1 MKKIYNFLT
10 SMWLMLILTAIFAIV
25 CAEATFIEND
35 YGTSTA
41 WASVYGTHWFELLQL
56 LLAIN
61 LVGNIFKFK
70 MYKKNNLPLL
80 IFHVGFLVILIGA
93 GITRYFSY
101 EGLLHIRD
109 GQSKAEMTSLKS
121 FIQLEAVKNK
131 KFYYQDKQVYISKIS
146 KNYFKVNLNINSKV
160 ATLEYLNFI
169 PNAKKELLEDKSSSA
184 KVKMMVVSTN
194 SIPKM
199 IILSKNKPVNLKD
212 YQISL
217 NSPNNAKN
225 KVEIFTKNDKF
236 YIKST
241 VNFTTTFMAS
251 GKTEN
256 RAKDKIYKFKTRAM
270 YDFGFIKITPVK
282 TLTHAKEKLVSQ
294 KIKGGKNMQSQIPSA
309 IIAKLSYNGKSKTI
323 TLFGFGGSQAGT
335 PTTSTIDDTKFII
348 TWGSKLLKL
357 PFIVKLDKFE
367 LKRYPGSMS
376 PASYASYVTVKSKNN
391 SFKYKIFMNHVLDF
405 KGYRL
410 FQSSY
415 DTDEKGT
422 VLSVNYD
429 PGKIPTYIG
438 YLMLAIGFILNFFN
452 PKSRFRKLV
461 RLVQKDTILK
471 SFILL
476 SLVFGLSQN
485 LKADP
490 LDEAKLYNKN
500 HAELFGDIL
509 VQKHD
514 GRIVSMDTFS
524 KDLILKISKSTTFD
538 GLTSNQIILGMI
550 TAPKLWQSIPM
561 IKVNHSKIKKILGLP
576 KDAKYATYN
585 NFFDF
590 SKKNLKSP
598 YKLFKY
604 IITATQ
610 KRPIKRNQFD
620 RDIIKIDERVN
631 ISYMIY
637 TGDILK
643 IIPKIND
650 PHQKWYSVK
659 DAIQKFPQ
667 DESNRVRTLFLYY
680 FSQVDAA
687 KKSGDWKNANKAVK
701 VIRIYQNKI
710 GHAII
715 PSESKLQLEKFFNK
729 IKLFDRLA
737 LVYLLGGIILLIAIL
752 TKLLKPTANTK
763 IAFLIG
769 QIVIILA
776 FIAQTVGLGIRWYIG
791 GHAPWSN
798 AYEAMVYI
806 AWSMG
811 LAGIIFARYSILAP
825 ALTSLIASATLFTTF
840 LAQMDPQITNLV
852 PVLSSYWL
860 NIHVSVL
867 TASYGF
873 LGLSMILGFFTL
885 ILFLFKDKNEQ
896 ISKSIIEASRINEMT
911 AILGLV
917 LLTIGN
923 FLGGVWANESWGR
936 YWSWDPKETWAWIS
950 ILVYVILTHIR
961 LIPWFRK
968 NYYYKFASLS
978 LVSYASII
986 MTFVGVNYYLS
997 GMHSYAAGDPMPIP
1011 KYLYLIVAIVL
1022 ATIAIAY
1029 PKRELK
1035 Q

>member
-1 MKKIYNFLT
+1 MKKLYNYMT
-10 SMWLMLILTAIFAIV
+10 SIWLMLILTAIFGIS

-41 WASVYGTHWFELLQL
+41 WAMVYGTRWFEILQL
-56 LLAIN
+56 LLAVN
-61 LVGNIFKFK
+61 LLGNIFKFK
-70 MYKKNNLPLL
+70 MYKRDKLPLL
-80 IFHVGFLVILIGA
+80 IFHAGFLVILLGA

-101 EGLLHIRD
+101 EGLLHIRE
-109 GQSKAEMTSLKS
+109 GQSKDSMTSLKS
-121 FIQLEAVKNK
+121 FIQVEALKNK
-131 KFYYQDKQVYISKIS
+131 KYYYNDKQTYISKVS
-146 KNYFKVNLNINSKV
+146 KNYFKVNLNVDGKV

-169 PNAKKELLEDKSSSA
+169 PNAKKELSKDKSSGA
-184 KVKMMVVSTN
+184 KVKMMVVSAN
-194 SIPKM
+194 STPNM
-199 IILSKNKPVNLKD
+199 IVLSKKQPLSLGD

-217 NSPNNAKN
+217 NSKNIAKN
-225 KVEIFTKNDKF
+225 KIEIYTKDDKF
-236 YIKST
+236 YIKSSIP
-241 VNFTTTFMAS
+241 FTRTFMTT

-256 RAKDKIYKFKTRAM
+256 KGKDKVYEFKTKAM
-270 YDFGFIKITPVK
+270 YDFGFLKLTPVK
-282 TLTHAKEKLVSQ
+282 TLLHAKEKLVSQ

-309 IIAKLSYNGKSKTI
+309 IVAKLLYNGKSKNV

-335 PTTSTIDDTKFII
+335 PTTTIIDDTKFVL
-348 TWGSKLLKL
+348 TWGSKLLKI
-357 PFIVKLDKFE
+357 PFTVKLDKFE

-376 PASYASYVTVKSKNN
+376 PASYASYVTVKDSNK
-391 SFKYKIFMNHVLDF
+391 SFKYKIFMNHVLDY

-422 VLSVNYD
+422 VLSVNRD
-429 PGKIPTYIG
+429 LGMIPTYIG

-452 PKSRFRKLV
+452 PKSRFRKLI
-461 RLVQKDTILK
+461 RLVQKDTILN

-476 SLVFGLSQN
+476 SLLLGLSQN

-490 LDEAKLYNKN
+490 LDEARLYNKS

-514 GRIVSMDTFS
+514 GRIVTMDTFS
-524 KDLILKISKSTTFD
+524 KELLLKISKKTS
-538 GLTSNQIILGMI
+538 LYNLSSNQIILGMI

-561 IKVNHSKIKKILGLP
+561 IRVSHTKIKKILGLP
-576 KDAKYATYN
+576 KDKKYATYN
-585 NFFDF
+585 DFFDF
-590 SKKNLKSP
+590 SNKNAKSP
-598 YKLFKY
+598 YKLFNY
-604 IITATQ
+604 ITTASQ

-620 RDIIKIDERVN
+620 RDIIKVDERVN

-643 IIPKIND
+643 IIPKIGDSN
-650 PHQKWYSVK
+650 QKWYCVK

-667 DESNRVRTLFLYY
+667 EESNRVRTLFLYY
-680 FSQVDAA
+680 FSQIDSS
-687 KKSGDWKNANKAVK
+687 KKSGKWENANKAVK
-701 VIRIYQNKI
+701 IIRSYQNKI
-710 GHAII
+710 GAAVI
-715 PSESKLQLEKFFNK
+715 PSKNKLKLEKFFNK

-737 LVYLLGGIILLIAIL
+737 LVYFLGGMILLIAIF

-763 IAFLIG
+763 PAFIIG
-769 QIVIILA
+769 QVVIILA
-776 FIAQTVGLGIRWYIG
+776 FLAQTTGLGIRWYIG

-811 LAGIIFARYSILAP
+811 LAGVVFARYSILAP

-840 LAQMDPQITNLV
+840 LAEMDPQITNLV

-885 ILFLFKDKNEQ
+885 ILFVFKDKNEQ
-896 ISKSIIEASRINEMT
+896 IQKSIVEASRINEMT

-936 YWSWDPKETWAWIS
+936 YWGWDPKETWAWIS

-961 LIPWFRK
+961 LVPWFNK
-968 NYYYKFASLS
+968 NYHYKFAALS
-978 LVSYASII
+978 LVSFASIV

-1011 KYLYLIVAIVL
+1011 KYLYLIVAIVI

-1035 Q
+1035 K

>member
-1 MKKIYNFLT
+1 MKKLYNYLT
-10 SMWLMLILTAIFAIV
+10 SMWLMLILTTIFAV
-25 CAEATFIEND
+25 SCAEATFIEND
-35 YGTSTA
+35 FGTPTA
-41 WASVYGTHWFELLQL
+41 WAMVYGTRWFEVLQL

-61 LVGNIFKFK
+61 LLGNIFKFK
-70 MYKKNNLPLL
+70 MYKKDKLSLL
-80 IFHVGFLVILIGA
+80 IFHAGFLVILVGA

-101 EGLLHIRD
+101 EGLLHIREN
-109 GQSKAEMTSLKS
+109 QSKSEMTSLKS
-121 FIQLEAVKNK
+121 FIQLEALKDK
-131 KFYYQDKQVYISKIS
+131 KIYYSDKQVYISKIS
-146 KNYFKVNLNINSKV
+146 KNYFKTSLNIDGKK
-160 ATLEYLNFI
+160 ATLEYLDFI
-169 PNAKKELLEDKSSSA
+169 PNAKKELVEDKSSDA
-184 KVKMMVVSTN
+184 KVKMMVVTANSTPN
-194 SIPKM
+194 M
-199 IILSKNKPVNLKD
+199 ILLSKDNPQELRD
-212 YQISL
+212 YAITL
-217 NSPNNAKN
+217 NSPNSAKN
-225 KVEIFTKNDKF
+225 RIEIYTKDDKF
-236 YIKST
+236 YIKSSLP
-241 VNFTTTFMAS
+241 FTTTFMATRER
-251 GKTEN
+251 KK
-256 RAKDKIYKFKTRAM
+256 RDKDKEYEFKTRAM
-270 YDFGFIKITPVK
+270 YNFGFVKLTPVK
-282 TLTHAKEKLVSQ
+282 ALAYAKEKLISQ
-294 KIKGGKNMQSQIPSA
+294 KVEGGKNMQSQIPSA
-309 IIAKLSYNGKSKTI
+309 IVAKLSYDGKSKEV

-335 PTTSTIDDTKFII
+335 PTTATIDNTKFIL
-348 TWGSKLLKL
+348 TWGSKPLKL
-357 PFIVKLDKFE
+357 PFSVKLDKFE

-376 PASYASYVTVKSKNN
+376 PASYASYVSVKSKDK

-415 DTDEKGT
+415 DRDEKGT
-422 VLSVNYD
+422 VLSVNHD

-438 YLMLAIGFILNFFN
+438 YLMLAIGFILNFLN

-461 RLVQKDTILK
+461 RLVQKDTVLK

-476 SLVFGLSQN
+476 SLVFGVGQN

-490 LDEAKLYNKN
+490 LDEARLYNLS

-509 VQKHD
+509 IQKHD
-514 GRIVSMDTFS
+514 GRVVTMDAFS
-524 KDLILKISKSTTFD
+524 KDLLLKMSKKTS
-538 GLTSNQIILGMI
+538 LYHLSSNQIILGMI

-576 KDAKYATYN
+576 KDKKYAKYN
-585 NFFDF
+585 DFFDF
-590 SKKNLKSP
+590 SNKSAKSP
-598 YKLFKY
+598 YKLFNY
-604 IITATQ
+604 VTIASR

-620 RDIIKIDERVN
+620 RDIIKLDERVN

-643 IIPKIND
+643 IIPKLDD
-650 PHQKWYSVK
+650 PNQKWYSVK

-667 DESNRVRTLFLYY
+667 EESNRVRTLFLYY
-680 FSQVDAA
+680 FSQIDSA
-687 KKSGDWKNANKAVK
+687 KKSGKWESANKAVK
-701 VIRIYQNKI
+701 VIRSYQNKI
-710 GHAII
+710 GKAVI
-715 PSESKLQLEKFFNK
+715 PDESKLQLEKLFNK

-737 LVYLLGGIILLIAIL
+737 LVYFLGGMILLIAIF
-752 TKLLKPTANTK
+752 TKLIKPTANTK
-763 IAFLIG
+763 PAFLIG
-769 QIVIILA
+769 QIIILLA
-776 FIAQTVGLGIRWYIG
+776 FLAQTTGLGIRWYVG

-811 LAGIIFARYSILAP
+811 LAGVLFARYSILAP

-840 LAQMDPQITNLV
+840 LAEMDPQITNLV

-885 ILFLFKDKNEQ
+885 ILFVFKDRNEHIQ
-896 ISKSIIEASRINEMT
+896 RSIIEASRINEMT

-936 YWSWDPKETWAWIS
+936 YWGWDPKETWAWIS

-961 LIPWFRK
+961 LLPWFNK
-968 NYYYKFASLS
+968 NYHYKFAALS
-978 LVSYASII
+978 LVSYASIV

-1011 KYLYLIVAIVL
+1011 KYLYLIVAVVL
-1022 ATIAIAY
+1022 SVIAIAY

-1035 Q
+1035 K